1 MFNLDKI
8 CLFLDECVSSG
19 GVELHSSGINIG
31 IHGGISLQ
39 QDEVYLLDGGEVVVE
54 PMDDASGHVLQQ
66 FRGYVHLLAYGS
78 KDVGIAHRIVHV
90 VALHGLA
97 EVGAQAQVDG
107 EVVAHQLFLGR
118 YAVIGVKVE
127 VL

>member
-8 CLFLDECVSSG
+8 CLFLDECVGSG

-39 QDEVYLLDGGEVVVE
+39 QDEVYLLDRGEVVVE
-54 PMDDASGHVLQQ
+54 PMDDTSGHVLQQ

-78 KDVGIAHRIVHV
+78 KDIGIAHRIVHV

-97 EVGAQAQVDG
+97 EVGAKTQVDG
-107 EVVAHQLFLGR
+107 EVVAYQLLLGC
-118 YAVIGVKVE
+118 YAVIGVEVE
-127 VL
+127 FL